1 MRTMNRKWT
10 TLIAVSIATFML
22 LLDVTVVNVALPG
35 IQTDLGASFD
45 ELRWVIDAY
54 ALTLAAT
61 MLIFGSISDRVGRR
75 RVFTIGLAAFSLASL
90 ACGLA
95 WDPLA
100 LDIFRGFQGIGGAM
114 MLSTTLALLAAAYEG
129 PDRTKALTVWGAT
142 TAAAVAAGPL
152 IGGALVEAINW
163 ESIFYINV
171 PIGLVTAFL
180 VARGVPESSD
190 PSATGRPDWAGLVTL
205 AGSASL
211 LVLALFRGNEDGWGS
226 TAILGM
232 FAASA
237 ALLGAF
243 IAIESRRAQPLLDL
257 ALFLKPSTSGA
268 SLAILATAISIFSML
283 TFLVLYI
290 QSVLGFDALETGL
303 RLLPLTAASFFAAAI
318 AGRLGAFV
326 PVRYLIAAGL
336 TLAGIG
342 LLINRQVE
350 VGSEWTALLVGGILM
365 GAGAGAVNP
374 SVAAAAIG
382 TVPVTKSGMASGLN
396 SSFRILGVAIG
407 VALLGAIIESEVAS
421 SLTASLGA
429 APSGLVDVVASGNVD
444 AVAAQGGPDA
454 TGAAESAFISGFDT
468 ILLVAA
474 VIAFVGAVLAVTL
487 IRETDFE
494 RAPAEAALEP
504 TAA

>member
-1 MRTMNRKWT
+1 MTMNRKWT

-35 IQTDLGASFD
+35 IQADLGASFD

-95 WDPLA
+95 WAPLA
-100 LDIFRGFQGIGGAM
+100 LDIFRGVQGIGGAM
-114 MLSTTLALLAAAYEG
+114 MLSTTLALIAAAYEG
-129 PDRTKALTVWGAT
+129 SDRTKALTVWGAT

-180 VARGVPESSD
+180 VARAVPESSD
-190 PSATGRPDWAGLVTL
+190 PSATGRPDWGGLVTL

-226 TAILGM
+226 AEILGM
-232 FAASA
+232 FAGSA
-237 ALLGAF
+237 VLLAAF
-243 IAIESRRAQPLLDL
+243 VAIESRREQPLLDL
-257 ALFLKPSTSGA
+257 GLFRKPSSSGA
-268 SLAILATAISIFSML
+268 SLGILATAISIFSML

-290 QSVLGFDALETGL
+290 QSVLGYDALETGL

-318 AGRLGAFV
+318 AGRLGEFV

-336 TLAGIG
+336 TLAGVG
-342 LLINRQVE
+342 LLINRQIE
-350 VGSEWTALLVGGILM
+350 VGSDWTALLAGGILM

-382 TVPVTKSGMASGLN
+382 TVPVRKSGMASGLN

-407 VALLGAIIESEVAS
+407 VALLGAIVESEVSS
-421 SLTASLGA
+421 SLTASLGSTPA
-429 APSGLVDVVASGNVD
+429 GLVDLVASGNIA
-444 AVAAQGGPDA
+444 AVADQGGPGA
-454 TGAAESAFISGFDT
+454 AAAAESAFVSGFDA

-474 VIAFVGAVLAVTL
+474 VIAFIGAVLAVTL

-494 RAPAEAALEP
+494 RAPAEAELEP
-504 TAA
+504 AAA